1 MAQIRNTPG
10 YTANT
15 PVAYIGSTYFFV
27 DSTFHPI
34 AGLAGLSVAPLRHD
48 TTPFFSVASW
58 QRFLDLRCGF
68 APPTADASQYADLP
82 EVQAMPCYPDYG
94 SIQMIDGTLVV
105 KLSNS

>member
-1 MAQIRNTPG
+1 MFTFG
-10 YTANT
+10 
-15 PVAYIGSTYFFV
+15 

-34 AGLAGLSVAPLRHD
+34 AGFTGLSIAPLRYD
-48 TTPFFSVASW
+48 ATPFSIGGAW